1 MSRINGDKS
10 RYNRMRKQKLGRRK
24 RNEVMY
30 ARIAGEAATAAQ
42 GPKASPPIAVSK
54 RIDAAHE

>member
-1 MSRINGDKS
+1 
-10 RYNRMRKQKLGRRK
+10 MRKQKVQRRM

>member
-1 MSRINGDKS
+1 VSRINGDKS
-10 RYNRMRKQKLGRRK
+10 RYHRMRKQKVQRRM

-30 ARIAGEAATAAQ
+30 ARIASEAATAAQ
-42 GPKASPPIAVSK
+42 GPKASPPVAVSK

>member
-1 MSRINGDKS
+1 
-10 RYNRMRKQKLGRRK
+10 MRKQKVQRRM

-30 ARIAGEAATAAQ
+30 ARIASEAATGAQ
-42 GPKASPPIAVSK
+42 GPKAGPPVAVSK

>member
-1 MSRINGDKS
+1 VSRINGDKS
-10 RYNRMRKQKLGRRK
+10 RYNRMRKQKVQRRM